1 MRTAYVLTDY
11 ITTLV
16 AVVMFSVLRFMF
28 VPELNER
35 YNDSIAQFL
44 SSPGVHL
51 TLLLF
56 PPFML
61 LIYYLSGSY
70 VRVFNKSRIREFL
83 STVFSVSVG
92 GFVFFMVVLLNDVQ
106 PRRTTNY
113 EILLLLISCLIVW
126 VLAGRLILT
135 SRFKYVQKRPLNSR
149 RAVVIT
155 DSLDLLEDVRRSAS
169 DHGIRLKY
177 ISTLTGKIPDN
188 YDGLAGVAL
197 ESLAELRDASS
208 LDCVVIGPIT
218 AGDTDILRMLNALYA
233 LDIPVYMSP
242 GLRDLIMGTVHY
254 DSILTDPLVDIS
266 RPVLSDS
273 ALAVKRAVD
282 ILVSFVGLI
291 FVTPVIAVLGA
302 AIRLNGPGPIIY
314 TQERIGYHK
323 RPFRIFKLR
332 SMRQDAEA
340 PGVPQLSSDS
350 DSRVT
355 PIGRFMR
362 KYRLDELPN
371 LWNVLRGEMS
381 LVGPRPE
388 RQYYIDRILPLA
400 PHYTLL
406 HQVRPGL
413 TSWGMVKYGY
423 ATDIRGMVKR
433 LNYDMMYLRNM
444 SLSLD
449 LRILYFTIF
458 TVLRGEGK

>member
-1 MRTAYVLTDY
+1 VLTDY

-16 AVVMFSVLRFMF
+16 GVVIFSVLRFMF
-28 VPELNER
+28 VPELNYR

-51 TLLLF
+51 TMLLF

-61 LIYYLSGSY
+61 LIYYLSGIY
-70 VRVFNKSRIREFL
+70 VRVFNKSRIREFI
-83 STVFSVSVG
+83 TTIISVSLG

-113 EILLLLISCLIVW
+113 EILLLLIGCLFVC

-135 SRFKYVQKRPLNSR
+135 SRYKYVQSRTLNSR

-155 DSLDLLEDVRRSAS
+155 DSLDSLEDVRRSAA

-177 ISTLTGKIPDN
+177 ISTLSEQIPDIPE
-188 YDGLAGVAL
+188 LAGVPL
-197 ESLAELRDASS
+197 ESLAELRNSS
-208 LDCVVIGPIT
+208 SFDCVIIGSIT
-218 AGDTDILRMLNALYA
+218 AGDTDILRMLNTLYA
-233 LDIPVYMSP
+233 LDVPVYMSP

-254 DSILTDPLVDIS
+254 DSILADPLVDIS
-266 RPVLSDS
+266 RPALADS
-273 ALAVKRAVD
+273 ALALKRAVD
-282 ILVSFVGLI
+282 ILVSSIGLI
-291 FVTPVIAVLGA
+291 LVTPVIAVLGI
-302 AIRLNGPGPIIY
+302 AIKMNSSGPIIY
-314 TQERIGYHK
+314 AQERIGYHK

-332 SMRQDAEA
+332 SMRKDAEA
-340 PGVPQLSSDS
+340 PGIPQLSSDS

-423 ATDIRGMVKR
+423 ATDIPGMVRR